1 MNQTDLIKRAF
12 GITRRYR
19 VLWIFGILLA
29 LAGGGGGSGDG
40 GGGGGNGGTGLIR
53 GLARPGP
60 GAILGTVLLL
70 CCLLVIVIIV
80 AVIVRYVARTALY
93 RMVDHIEETGASPT
107 WREGFRLG
115 WTNRA
120 LRLFLLDL
128 IVGIVFVV
136 AAVLL
141 LVLAASPLLLLV
153 VRSSFF
159 RAVGIATTVALELS
173 VVLILI
179 VAAVIV
185 SLLSKF
191 WAREIALADRSIGQA
206 LATGYALV
214 RGRLADVGVMW
225 LLMLGIGIGFGIA
238 FFVLL
243 IALLMLAGAV
253 GAGIG
258 FAVHAI
264 TNSVL
269 LAVLAGVPP
278 FLLILIVPL
287 TFILGLYLVFESS
300 TWTLT
305 YREVVRGPTVHD
317 PAGQAGP
324 VQAGED
330 ALQGTEAPVPGPAPS

>member
-141 LVLAASPLLLLV
+141 LVLAASPLLLL
-153 VRSSFF
+153 
-159 RAVGIATTVALELS
+159 
-173 VVLILI
+173 